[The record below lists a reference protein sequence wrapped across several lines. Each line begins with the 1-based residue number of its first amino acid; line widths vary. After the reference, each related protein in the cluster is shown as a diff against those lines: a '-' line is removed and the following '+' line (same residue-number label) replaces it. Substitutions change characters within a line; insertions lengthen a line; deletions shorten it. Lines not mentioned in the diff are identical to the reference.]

1 MVTFTEEILNGKL
14 HFLCGA
20 SMCMWLKF
28 LKISMKEMT
37 FKIAAPSQVFQCLF
51 FKSALSLDVHE
62 NQKFLDEQ
70 KLIFRKR
77 FTN

>member
-1 MVTFTEEILNGKL
+1 
-14 HFLCGA
+14 
-20 SMCMWLKF
+20 
-28 LKISMKEMT
+28 MT